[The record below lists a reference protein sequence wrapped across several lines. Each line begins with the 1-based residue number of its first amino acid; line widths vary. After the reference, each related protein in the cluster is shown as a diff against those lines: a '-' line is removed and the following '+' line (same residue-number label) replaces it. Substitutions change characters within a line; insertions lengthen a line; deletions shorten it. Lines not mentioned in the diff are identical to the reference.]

1 MKVLIIGA
9 SLNPERYAWLALND
23 LVDAGHEVFAI
34 GTRAAEL
41 RGIDIKKDLIDVE
54 NVHTVTLYIGP
65 QHQRPYFN
73 YLVELHPKRVIFNP
87 GTENYELEEL
97 LRVNGIETIHAC
109 TLVMLRTNQ
118 F

>member
-1 MKVLIIGA
+1 
-9 SLNPERYAWLALND
+9 
-23 LVDAGHEVFAI
+23 VFAI

-65 QHQRPYFN
+65 QHQRSYFN
-73 YLVELHPKRVIFNP
+73 YFVELHPKRVIFNP
-87 GTENYELEEL
+87 GTENHELEEL